1 MKKWQTSIM
10 KNCKR
15 HVIKLLASRKRRS
28 RNKKVSLVSVSLKKR
43 RLGKITKTS
52 MKIITKQVANRRAP
66 SQRFF
71 VMTLGSHHGA
81 VLELDLLPY
90 MGRD

>member
-1 MKKWQTSIM
+1 MAICLKKWQTSIM

-52 MKIITKQVANRRAP
+52 MKIIGT
-66 SQRFF
+66 F
-71 VMTLGSHHGA
+71 
-81 VLELDLLPY
+81 
-90 MGRD
+90 